1 VDRSPDVIRLRR
13 GLRTPLWRKA
23 MRARARGRRQCP
35 RGVARV
41 REAGDRVLA
50 LLVNGRDE
58 DGGGLSDEEVRLR
71 VRRQDRDRGDDPVLR
86 AHRREVGRP
95 CRASGAPDCH
105 IRGGLLVRLVTP
117 REEEIMPRIPGV
129 PTKEA
134 GPLLRVVYWY
144 AKRRLGAVP
153 EPFTV
158 LARHRKLF
166 MASARHEMATEK
178 ASTVLPANV
187 RELAVYRVAQQ
198 LGCSW
203 CVDFGTYLQKSAN
216 LDIERLEQIDAYET
230 SPAYS
235 RQERLAIAYADAM
248 SATPTRATDEQVAEL
263 VAEFG
268 REGVLELTYQI
279 GLENMRARM
288 YSALDVCDQGFTSGD
303 ACRIPVPAD
312 APAPRNSGA

>member
-1 VDRSPDVIRLRR
+1 V
-13 GLRTPLWRKA
+13 
-23 MRARARGRRQCP
+23 
-35 RGVARV
+35 
-41 REAGDRVLA
+41 
-50 LLVNGRDE
+50 
-58 DGGGLSDEEVRLR
+58 
-71 VRRQDRDRGDDPVLR
+71 
-86 AHRREVGRP
+86 
-95 CRASGAPDCH
+95 
-105 IRGGLLVRLVTP
+105 
-117 REEEIMPRIPGV
+117 PRIPGI
-129 PTKEA
+129 PTKDA
-134 GPLLRVVYWY
+134 RPLLRLVYWY

-166 MASARHEMATEK
+166 MAAARHELAAEK
-178 ASTVLPANV
+178 ASKVLPANV
-187 RELAVYRVAQQ
+187 RELAVFRTAQQ

-203 CVDFGTYLQKSAN
+203 CVDFGTYLQKTEN
-216 LDIERLEQIDAYET
+216 LDIERLKQIDDYAT

-268 REGVLELTYQI
+268 QEGVLELTYQV

-288 YSALDVCDQGFTSGD
+288 YSALDLRDQGFTSGE

-312 APAPRNSGA
+312 APRNAGA